1 MPETHIPKLEDHD
14 DQEDARAAAANI
26 VRARPARGKS
36 LIKIGLEVLL
46 ISVGVFLGLAGE
58 QWRED
63 RRHQELAE
71 SSLRRLRTEIQTNRN
86 AVEAVKD
93 YHVKTLKS
101 LRAYFAKDRKA
112 RNTADVQIQGLQFVF
127 FEETAWNLTLTTQA
141 LTYIDRDLAYAL
153 SRVYGEQKV
162 VGELTRGMSQAMYVL
177 SIPDNFDGFAAAA
190 GTYYGDMVIMEPKL
204 IEHYDDLLPQI
215 DRTLGER
222 AADQPASHK

>member
-1 MPETHIPKLEDHD
+1 MPETHIPKLDDHD
-14 DQEDARAAAANI
+14 EAPVPESAPKG
-26 VRARPARGKS
+26 ARPARGKS
-36 LIKIGLEVLL
+36 LLKIGLEVLL

-63 RRHQELAE
+63 RRHRELAE
-71 SSLRRLRTEIQTNRN
+71 SSLRRLRTEIQTNRK

-93 YHVKTLKS
+93 YHVKTLES
-101 LRAYFAKDRKA
+101 LRAYFTKERKA
-112 RNTADVQIQGLQFVF
+112 RSITDVHIQGLQFVF

-141 LTYIDRDLAYAL
+141 LTYIDRDLAFAL

-162 VGELTRGMSQAMYVL
+162 VGELTRGMSQAMYML

-204 IEHYDDLLPQI
+204 IEHYDQMLSQI
-215 DRTLGER
+215 DRALGEQTG
-222 AADQPASHK
+222 DQHTSNQ

>member
-1 MPETHIPKLEDHD
+1 MPEIHVPKLD
-14 DQEDARAAAANI
+14 DPEESPAAAAAPKG
-26 VRARPARGKS
+26 VRPVGGKS
-36 LIKIGLEVLL
+36 LLKIGLEVLL

-63 RRHQELAE
+63 TRHRELAE
-71 SSLRRLRTEIQTNRN
+71 SSLRRLRSEIQTNRK

-93 YHVKTLKS
+93 YHVKILKS
-101 LRAYFAKDRKA
+101 LRTYFGQERNARSKA
-112 RNTADVQIQGLQFVF
+112 GLQIQGLQFVF

-141 LTYIDRDLAYAL
+141 LTYIDRDLAFAL

-215 DRTLGER
+215 DRALGER
-222 AADQPASHK
+222 AADQPASHR

>member
-1 MPETHIPKLEDHD
+1 MPEIHVPKLDDH
-14 DQEDARAAAANI
+14 EEAPAEAAAPKG
-26 VRARPARGKS
+26 ARPVGGKS
-36 LIKIGLEVLL
+36 LLKIGLEVLL

-63 RRHQELAE
+63 RRHRELAE
-71 SSLRRLRTEIQTNRN
+71 SSLRRLQSEIQTNRK
-86 AVEAVKD
+86 AVAAVTD

-101 LRAYFAKDRKA
+101 LRTYFGKERTA
-112 RNTADVQIQGLQFVF
+112 RSTADLQIQGLQFVF

-141 LTYIDRDLAYAL
+141 LTYIDRDLAFAL

-162 VGELTRGMSQAMYVL
+162 VGELTRGMSQAMYML

-204 IEHYDDLLPQI
+204 IQDYDQLLPQI
-215 DRTLGER
+215 DRALGER
-222 AADQPASHK
+222 ATDQPASHQ

>member
-1 MPETHIPKLEDHD
+1 MPETHIPKLDDH
-14 DQEDARAAAANI
+14 EEAPAAAAPAA
-26 VRARPARGKS
+26 ARPVRGTS
-36 LIKIGLEVLL
+36 LLKIGLEVLL

-63 RRHQELAE
+63 RRHRELAE
-71 SSLRRLRTEIQTNRN
+71 SSLRRLRTEIQTNRK

-93 YHVKTLKS
+93 YHVKTLTG
-101 LRAYFAKDRKA
+101 LRTYFSKERKG
-112 RNTADVQIQGLQFVF
+112 RNTADIHIQGMQFVF

-141 LTYIDRDLAYAL
+141 LSYIDRDLAFAL

-162 VGELTRGMSQAMYVL
+162 IGELTRGMSQAMYVL

-215 DRTLGER
+215 DRALGER
-222 AADQPASHK
+222 AADQPASHQ

>member
-1 MPETHIPKLEDHD
+1 MPEIHVPKLDDH
-14 DQEDARAAAANI
+14 EEAPAAAAALKD
-26 VRARPARGKS
+26 ARPVGGKS
-36 LIKIGLEVLL
+36 LLKIGLEVLL

-63 RRHQELAE
+63 RRHRELAE
-71 SSLRRLRTEIQTNRN
+71 SSLRRLRSEIQTNRK

-93 YHVKTLKS
+93 YHVQTLKS
-101 LRAYFAKDRKA
+101 LRTYFGKERNARSKA
-112 RNTADVQIQGLQFVF
+112 DLQIRGLQFVF

-141 LTYIDRDLAYAL
+141 LTYIDRDVAFTL

-162 VGELTRGMSQAMYVL
+162 VGELTRGMSQAMYML

-204 IEHYDDLLPQI
+204 IEHYDQLLPQI
-215 DRTLGER
+215 DRALGER
-222 AADQPASHK
+222 AADQPASH

>member
-1 MPETHIPKLEDHD
+1 MPETHIPKLDDH
-14 DQEDARAAAANI
+14 EEAPAVVAPAG
-26 VRARPARGKS
+26 ARPARGKS
-36 LIKIGLEVLL
+36 LLKIGLEVLL

-63 RRHQELAE
+63 RRHRELAE
-71 SSLRRLRTEIQTNRN
+71 SSLRRLRTEIQTNRK

-101 LRAYFAKDRKA
+101 LRTYFDKERKS
-112 RNTADVQIQGLQFVF
+112 RNIGDVHIQGLQFVF

-141 LTYIDRDLAYAL
+141 LTYIDRDLAFTL

-204 IEHYDDLLPQI
+204 IEHYDNLLPQI
-215 DRTLGER
+215 DRALGER
-222 AADQPASHK
+222 AADQAALHQ

>member
-1 MPETHIPKLEDHD
+1 MPETHIPKLDDH
-14 DQEDARAAAANI
+14 EEAPAASPPP
-26 VRARPARGKS
+26 RGARPGRGKS
-36 LIKIGLEVLL
+36 LLKIGLEVLL

-63 RRHQELAE
+63 RRHHELAE
-71 SSLRRLRTEIQTNRN
+71 SSLRRLRTEIQTNRK
-86 AVEAVKD
+86 AVAAVKD
-93 YHVKTLKS
+93 YHVKTLES
-101 LRAYFAKDRKA
+101 LRAYFGKERKA
-112 RNTADVQIQGLQFVF
+112 RSTTDVHIQGLQFVF

-141 LTYIDRDLAYAL
+141 LTYIDRDLAFAL

-204 IEHYDDLLPQI
+204 IEHYDELLPQI
-215 DRTLGER
+215 DRALDEQTG
-222 AADQPASHK
+222 AQPGSNH